1 MRNTLLIAKREYL
14 EQIRGRAFKISTVA
28 MPLLIAALLAF
39 SHYMD
44 SKAGKGK
51 RIEIVAQDVPLANEV
66 RQQLL
71 ADKWAQYK
79 AVEVIAPV
87 TDAQRAEGQDRVKA
101 KAIDGLLSIDTSN
114 PDKITASYTS
124 LSAVD
129 IASHGSLQGGL
140 NHAAINQRMI
150 RKGMTSAEADAML
163 AQVSI
168 DSLQLDKAGKVG
180 KNNGGTVVLKAS
192 LMLVLLSVP
201 IMLYGLDM
209 ARAIVEEKTS
219 RIFEVM
225 LAVAKP
231 SDLLAGKLLGVGGV
245 GITQI
250 AIWLAGAAIFMG
262 SQLAAS
268 ILTGDIAIRFSWMEG
283 IFFPI
288 YFVLG
293 FALFSAIF
301 SGLAATCETS
311 QDLQKFMWVAII
323 PLYTSMG
330 LLPVMINDPNS
341 TWSIAA
347 SLFPLT
353 SPYVMISRM
362 GMMEVPLWQVGA
374 SVILLM
380 LTTWGT
386 LWFSSR
392 LYRVGILMY
401 GKRATLPEIL
411 RWLRYT

>member
-1 MRNTLLIAKREYL
+1 MRNILLIAKREYL
-14 EQIRGRAFKISTVA
+14 EQIRGRAFKISTIAV
-28 MPLLIAALLAF
+28 PLLIAALLGF

-44 SKAGKGK
+44 LKAGKGK
-51 RIEIVAQDVPLANEV
+51 HIEIVAQDAALADEV
-66 RQQLL
+66 RKQLL
-71 ADKWAQYK
+71 EDKWAEYK
-79 AVEVIAPV
+79 VDVIAPA
-87 TDAQRAEGQDRVKA
+87 TEEQRAEGQRQVQSRT
-101 KAIDGLLSIDTSN
+101 IDGLLSIDTSSQ
-114 PDKITASYTS
+114 DKISATFTS

-129 IASHGSLQGGL
+129 VSAHGSLQNAL
-140 NHAAINQRMI
+140 NRGAINQRMV
-150 RKGMTSAEADAML
+150 RKGMTVAEADALL

-168 DSLQLDKAGKVG
+168 ESLQLDKDGRVG
-180 KNNGGTVVLKAS
+180 KNNGGTVVLKAT
-192 LMLVLLSVP
+192 LMLVLLSLP

-209 ARAIVEEKTS
+209 ARAIIEEKTS
-219 RIFEVM
+219 RVFEVM

-245 GITQI
+245 GVTQI
-250 AIWLAGAAIFMG
+250 MIWVAGATIFMG
-262 SQLAAS
+262 TQLAAEL
-268 ILTGDIAIRFSWMEG
+268 LTGDIAIRFSWSEG

-323 PLYTSMG
+323 PLYTAMG
-330 LLPVMINDPNS
+330 MLPVMINDPNS
-341 TWSIAA
+341 AWSVAA

-362 GMMEVPLWQVGA
+362 GLAVVPLWQVA
-374 SVILLM
+374 LSVVLLA
-380 LTTWGT
+380 LTTWGV

-411 RWLRYT
+411 RWLRYS

>member
-1 MRNTLLIAKREYL
+1 MRNILLIAKREYL
-14 EQIRGRAFKISTVA
+14 EQIRGRAFKISTIAV
-28 MPLLIAALLAF
+28 PLIIAALLAF

-44 SKAGKGK
+44 RKAGKGK
-51 RIEIVAQDVPLANEV
+51 HIEIVAQDAALADEV
-66 RQQLL
+66 GKQLL
-71 ADKWAQYK
+71 EDTWAEYK
-79 AVEVIAPV
+79 VDVIAPA
-87 TDAQRAEGQDRVKA
+87 TEQQLAEGQRQVQSR
-101 KAIDGLLSIDTSN
+101 AIDGLLWIDTTT
-114 PDKITASYTS
+114 PDKISATFTS

-129 IASHGSLQGGL
+129 VAAHGSMQNAL
-140 NHAAINQRMI
+140 NRGAINQRMV
-150 RKGMTSAEADAML
+150 RKGMTVAEADALL

-168 DSLQLDKAGKVG
+168 ESLQLDKDGKVG
-180 KNNGGTVVLKAS
+180 KNNGGTAVLKAT
-192 LMLVLLSVP
+192 LMLVLLSLP

-209 ARAIVEEKTS
+209 ARAIIEEKTS

-245 GITQI
+245 GVTQI
-250 AIWLAGAAIFMG
+250 MIWVAGATIFMG
-262 SQLAAS
+262 TQLAAEL
-268 ILTGDIAIRFSWMEG
+268 LTGDIAIRFSWTEG

-323 PLYTSMG
+323 PLYTAMG
-330 LLPVMINDPNS
+330 MLPVMINDPNS
-341 TWSIAA
+341 TWSVAA

-353 SPYVMISRM
+353 SPYIMISRM
-362 GMMEVPLWQVGA
+362 GLVAVPLWQVA
-374 SVILLM
+374 LSVALLA
-380 LTTWGT
+380 LTTWGV

-411 RWLRYT
+411 RWLRYS

>member
-1 MRNTLLIAKREYL
+1 MRNILLIAKREYL

-44 SKAGKGK
+44 HKAGTGK
-51 RIEIVAQDVPLANEV
+51 HIAIVADDAPLANQV

-71 ADKWAQYK
+71 EDKWAQYK
-79 AVEVIAPV
+79 VDVTAPA
-87 TDAQRAEGQDRVKA
+87 TAEERAEWQRQVRA
-101 KAIDGLLSIDTSN
+101 KVIDGVLAIDSSN
-114 PDKITASYTS
+114 SQKITATFTS
-124 LSAVD
+124 LSVAD
-129 IASHGSLQGGL
+129 ISANGSLQNAL
-140 NHAAINQRMI
+140 NRGVINERMTG
-150 RKGMTSAEADAML
+150 KGMTQADADAML
-163 AQVSI
+163 AKVSI
-168 DSLQLDKAGKVG
+168 EALQLDKDGKIA
-180 KNNGGTVVLKAS
+180 KSNGGATVIKAT

-209 ARAIVEEKTS
+209 ARAIIEEKTS

-250 AIWLAGAAIFMG
+250 AIWVAGGTLFMG
-262 SQLAAS
+262 SALAAS
-268 ILTGDIAIRFSWMEG
+268 LLTGDIAIRFSWAEG

-293 FALFSAIF
+293 FALFSALF
-301 SGLAATCETS
+301 SGLAATCETA

-330 LLPVMINDPNS
+330 LLPEMIRDPNS
-341 TWSIAA
+341 GWAVAA
-347 SLFPLT
+347 TLCPLT

-362 GMMEVPLWQVGA
+362 GMAVVPLWQLAA
-374 SVILLM
+374 SVILLI
-380 LTTWGT
+380 LSIWAT

-401 GKRATLPEIL
+401 GKRATLPEL
-411 RWLRYT
+411 VRWLRYS